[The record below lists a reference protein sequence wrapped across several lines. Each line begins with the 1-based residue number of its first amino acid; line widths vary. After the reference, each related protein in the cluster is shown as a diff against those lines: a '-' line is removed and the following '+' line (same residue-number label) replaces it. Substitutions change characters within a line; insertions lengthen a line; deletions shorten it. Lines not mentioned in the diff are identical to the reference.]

1 MSRRSL
7 AVLSLALVTLSLA
20 GCSNPTAPTPSE
32 RQIKPAASSARLCT
46 GGSLDASGR
55 C

>member
-7 AVLSLALVTLSLA
+7 AVLSLVLVTLSVA
-20 GCSNPTAPTPSE
+20 GCSNPTAPTPS
-32 RQIKPAASSARLCT
+32 QQQLKPAAARASLCT